1 MKEIFILTKTL
12 LKSST
17 NDSKKKELKKKKFFS
32 KILLYI
38 IVYGYIIGFMT
49 YISYETISGLIL
61 INNPSV
67 FLNISFVGMLGFSVI
82 QTMITSLNLL
92 YFSKDLENLLPLP
105 ITPMKIVIAKIN
117 CLIISQYV
125 TLSLIILPGIIVYGK
140 LLNLEEIYY
149 VVSIG
154 CLLIFPIIPVVIVSG
169 LITIIMKFTK
179 IIKNK
184 EMVQYLSILL
194 SIFLIVI
201 IQVFFTNSENPTKQ
215 EMANGFL
222 KTNTMIESLYSK
234 LPNIKLILNAISNY
248 NNFAGLVCLI
258 KLLSLSVI
266 IYYAIVLFISTIYVK
281 TVTSLTTV
289 KGKKVKVSTIRKIKS
304 NSVFLTYLKKE
315 IKLLIRTPIFFMQ
328 CVLPSIIFPII
339 IGVPAILS
347 VKESG
352 GDFTV
357 LQQDFGNIINSSLGI
372 IGILVSILFMF
383 IFNYASVTAISR
395 DGENAVFMKYIPLD
409 YKKQIF
415 YKAFPGIVLNI
426 IPTIYIMIFVVI
438 VIPQIRV
445 KTIIYVL
452 LISQMLNVIN
462 NEVSILIDLKNPKL
476 KWITEYS
483 VVKQN
488 INMIFVLFLTIFEIL
503 FVLWIGNKIK
513 EKDNLF
519 AFLILIFFLI
529 YFFIRKYINKH
540 KEEIFEKIN

>member
-17 NDSKKKELKKKKFFS
+17 NDSKKQELKKKNFFS

-125 TLSLIILPGIIVYGK
+125 ILSLIILPGIIVYGK
-140 LLNLEEIYY
+140 LLNLEAIYY

-222 KTNTMIESLYSK
+222 KANTMIESLYSK

-248 NNFAGLVCLI
+248 NNFTGLVCLI

-352 GDFTV
+352 WDFTV

-513 EKDNLF
+513 ETDNLF
-519 AFLILIFFLI
+519 AFLISIFLLI

>member
-17 NDSKKKELKKKKFFS
+17 NDSKKQELKKKNFFS

-125 TLSLIILPGIIVYGK
+125 ILSLIILPGIIVYGK
-140 LLNLEEIYY
+140 LLNLEAIYY

-222 KTNTMIESLYSK
+222 KANTMIESLYSK

-248 NNFAGLVCLI
+248 NNFTGLVCLI

-352 GDFTV
+352 WDFTV

-426 IPTIYIMIFVVI
+426 IPTMSMFY
-438 VIPQIRV
+438 
-445 KTIIYVL
+445 
-452 LISQMLNVIN
+452 
-462 NEVSILIDLKNPKL
+462 
-476 KWITEYS
+476 
-483 VVKQN
+483 
-488 INMIFVLFLTIFEIL
+488 
-503 FVLWIGNKIK
+503 
-513 EKDNLF
+513 
-519 AFLILIFFLI
+519 LILLAFQ
-529 YFFIRKYINKH
+529 NM
-540 KEEIFEKIN
+540 EIC

>member
-17 NDSKKKELKKKKFFS
+17 NDSKKQELKKKNFFS

-304 NSVFLTYLKKE
+304 NSIFLTYLKKE

-347 VKESG
+347 VKESV

-513 EKDNLF
+513 ETDNLF
-519 AFLILIFFLI
+519 AFLISIFLLI